1 MPCSV
6 TLTEPLEQTVE
17 RKLACVHRVLR
28 EIRSRVHV
36 HAVQVAWLTETS
48 RVRDDD
54 AIALAA
60 LGRVDDLP
68 VRQDAVRLLRPRAHL
83 AARRLDLLRLGM
95 RGLAVKRR
103 TVGRAAASSL
113 GVEPGG
119 IPSPAHARSQTQH
132 DKTHCTDVLRVGA
145 EFMDG
150 EFTVGCCD
158 PTNLAPPGNIFQL
171 LGKLLARFADRV
183 DRQVLHRVGLRDGV
197 HVISYLRTSA
207 LTSAKRD
214 TPGGSCGTASGLL
227 CCCCSM

>member
-1 MPCSV
+1 MPRSV
-6 TLTEPLEQTVE
+6 TLAEPLEQAVE

-28 EIRSRVHV
+28 EIRSRVHI

-48 RVRDDD
+48 RVRNDD
-54 AIALAA
+54 AIPLAA
-60 LGRVDDLP
+60 LSGIDDLP
-68 VRQDAVRLLRPRAHL
+68 VRQDAVRFLRSRAHL
-83 AARRLDLLRLGM
+83 AAQRLDQLRFGV

-132 DKTHCTDVLRVGA
+132 DKTHRTDVLGVSA

-150 EFTVGCCD
+150 EFTVGCRD
-158 PTNLAPPGNIFQL
+158 PTNLAPASNVLQL
-171 LGKLLARFADRV
+171 LGKLLARFADCV
-183 DRQVLHRVGLRDGV
+183 DRQILHRVGLRDGV